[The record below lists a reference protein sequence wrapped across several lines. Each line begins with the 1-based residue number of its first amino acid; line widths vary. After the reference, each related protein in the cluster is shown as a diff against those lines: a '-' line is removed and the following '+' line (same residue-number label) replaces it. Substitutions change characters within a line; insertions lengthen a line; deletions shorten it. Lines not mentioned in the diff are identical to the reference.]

1 MADAGG
7 ATCRRPSFELAASMF
22 SLAGPRDV
30 APSRLASRAFS
41 GSLPEPTSIQ
51 SVEVVMQTNI
61 AEAKARLSELLAA
74 AENGEGITPAAEQK
88 PVFRIGLCRWG
99 RRAGA

>member
-1 MADAGG
+1 
-7 ATCRRPSFELAASMF
+7 
-22 SLAGPRDV
+22 
-30 APSRLASRAFS
+30 
-41 GSLPEPTSIQ
+41 
-51 SVEVVMQTNI
+51 MQTNI